1 MFLLQ
6 VTIIRH
12 TFQYIDFDMF
22 SAYNIGNH
30 TVTLN
35 MSCPCNEM
43 SAWWWLLVTETCSKI
58 HIIEYIVVFWR
69 NIHFGYTTTQ
79 RDGSYQIMCYFYSAG
94 FLFTFGTVP
103 QFLRLINCDM
113 LQFSV
118 TKTNKIIAYVCATL
132 GCIREIVKSD
142 YFLRFCPSVLKN
154 SAPTGRICMKFD
166 YESRTPPPPPKFG
179 TFVFQNKF
187 RNVLQSC
194 RSCSEGR
201 RSVSSNYSI
210 FRKFFLPFLWET
222 CRDTQKGH
230 DVVGCCLRITVT
242 RKIPW
247 QLWVSG
253 GIPSLGFY
261 FRHLAEAAA
270 RGLFHAPC
278 IRASLRETKER
289 K

>member
-166 YESRTPPPPPKFG
+166 YESRTPPP
-179 TFVFQNKF
+179 
-187 RNVLQSC
+187 RQSLV
-194 RSCSEGR
+194 R
-201 RSVSSNYSI
+201 
-210 FRKFFLPFLWET
+210 L
-222 CRDTQKGH
+222 
-230 DVVGCCLRITVT
+230 
-242 RKIPW
+242 
-247 QLWVSG
+247 
-253 GIPSLGFY
+253 Y
-261 FRHLAEAAA
+261 FRTSSGMYCSLAVHVVKGVAAC
-270 RGLFHAPC
+270 RQTIQYSENFFFHFF
-278 IRASLRETKER
+278 ER
-289 K
+289 LAGTLKKVTTSSDAAYV

>member
-1 MFLLQ
+1 MFALPLGAFAKLWKATIFFVSVPPYWKILLPLDGF
-6 VTIIRH
+6 VWN
-12 TFQYIDFDMF
+12 
-22 SAYNIGNH
+22 S
-30 TVTLN
+30 
-35 MSCPCNEM
+35 
-43 SAWWWLLVTETCSKI
+43 
-58 HIIEYIVVFWR
+58 
-69 NIHFGYTTTQ
+69 TTK
-79 RDGSYQIMCYFYSAG
+79 AG
-94 FLFTFGTVP
+94 
-103 QFLRLINCDM
+103 
-113 LQFSV
+113 
-118 TKTNKIIAYVCATL
+118 
-132 GCIREIVKSD
+132 
-142 YFLRFCPSVLKN
+142 
-154 SAPTGRICMKFD
+154 
-166 YESRTPPPPPKFG
+166 PPPPPKFG